1 VLVLIVVAVSLLL
14 LLLLLLLLQVPAKVE
29 RPAEIPGA
37 ETAETA

>member
-1 VLVLIVVAVSLLL
+1 VFVVIVVAVSL